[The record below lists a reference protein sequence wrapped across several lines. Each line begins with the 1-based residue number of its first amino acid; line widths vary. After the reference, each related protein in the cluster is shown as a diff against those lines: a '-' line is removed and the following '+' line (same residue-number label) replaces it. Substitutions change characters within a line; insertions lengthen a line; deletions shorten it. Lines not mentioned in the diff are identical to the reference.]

1 MPIFPIFTT
10 DIRMRTRA
18 EVAIAAPRPA
28 SRSAVVSWILFDPA
42 AQPVFTLI
50 TTFVFAPYFAG
61 RLAATPADGQAL
73 WGFATAAAGIV
84 IAVLS
89 PILGAIA
96 DAAGRRKPWIAA
108 FSVLL
113 VIGCV
118 ALWFTPPGAPNSV
131 AIALGGFIVATL
143 GVEFATVFNNAMMP
157 DLVPPERLG
166 RLSGTGW
173 AVGYA
178 GGLVSLMLMLA
189 LAIANPG
196 TGHTVVGIAPVL
208 GLDPETG
215 GGRVAGPLSALWYA
229 VLVLPLFLFVPDRP
243 RRAAIGDAVRG
254 GLSALGRTLATL
266 GGRRDVTLYLIAH
279 MIYADGLVALFAFG
293 GLYATGIFGWT
304 SFEIGLFGI
313 LLTVTGTIG
322 ALAGGPLDDRFGAK
336 PVVLVS
342 LVGLTLAAAAILSIS
357 ADRIL
362 FVVAVEP
369 PVHGH
374 ALFAATGERLY
385 LVLGAVI
392 GALAGPLQ
400 SASRTLLARLAPRQE
415 MTEFFGLYALT
426 GTLTS
431 FAGPLLVGAVTAW
444 TASQRAG
451 MSMLLVFFVA
461 GIVLLMQV
469 RVPGRGA
476 IAPF

>member
-1 MPIFPIFTT
+1 M
-10 DIRMRTRA
+10 TRGGG
-18 EVAIAAPRPA
+18 A
-28 SRSAVVSWILFDPA
+28 SRRAVVAWVLFDPA

-61 RLAATPADGQAL
+61 RLAATPAEGQAL
-73 WGFATAAAGIV
+73 WGFATAGAGLL

-113 VIGCV
+113 VAGCV
-118 ALWFTPPGAPNSV
+118 LLWFTPPGRAASIPL
-131 AIALGGFIVATL
+131 ARAGFIVATL

-157 DLVPPERLG
+157 DLVSADRLG

-173 AVGYA
+173 AVGYL
-178 GGLVSLMLMLA
+178 GGLVSLVLMLA
-189 LAIANPG
+189 LALANPS
-196 TGHTVVGIAPVL
+196 TGRTIAGLAPVL
-208 GLDPETG
+208 GLDPATG
-215 GGRVAGPLSALWYA
+215 GGDRVSGPLSALWYVA
-229 VLVLPLFLFVPDRP
+229 LVLPLFLFVPDRP

-254 GLSALGRTLATL
+254 GLAELGHTL
-266 GGRRDVTLYLIAH
+266 GALAGRRDLTLYLFAH
-279 MIYADGLVALFAFG
+279 MVYADGLVALFAFG

-313 LLTVTGTIG
+313 LLTITGTLG
-322 ALAGGPLDDRFGAK
+322 ALAGGPLDDRFGSK
-336 PVVLVS
+336 PVVMVS
-342 LVGLTLAAAAILSIS
+342 LLGLILASAAILSIS
-357 ADRIL
+357 SDRIF
-362 FVVAVEP
+362 FVVPVAP

-374 ALFAATGERLY
+374 GLFAATGERLY
-385 LVLGAVI
+385 LVLGALI

-400 SASRTLLARLAPRQE
+400 SASRTLLARLAPREEITQ
-415 MTEFFGLYALT
+415 FFGLYALT

-444 TASQRAG
+444 TANQRAG
-451 MSMLLVFFVA
+451 MSMLLAFFVLG
-461 GIVLLMQV
+461 GILLAAV
-469 RVPGRGA
+469 R
-476 IAPF
+476 APDLSSRTRAARSGIRS

>member
-1 MPIFPIFTT
+1 
-10 DIRMRTRA
+10 MRA
-18 EVAIAAPRPA
+18 VPR
-28 SRSAVVSWILFDPA
+28 RAVVAWILFDPA

-61 RLAATPADGQAL
+61 RLAATPAEGQAL
-73 WGFATAAAGIV
+73 WGFATAGAGVV

-113 VIGCV
+113 VLGCV
-118 ALWFTPPGAPNSV
+118 LLWFTPPGAANS
-131 AIALGGFIVATL
+131 IPLALAGFIVATL

-157 DLVPPERLG
+157 DLVPAERLG

-173 AVGYA
+173 AVGYV
-178 GGLVSLMLMLA
+178 GGLVSLVLMLSFA
-189 LAIANPG
+189 LANPATDRTIAG
-196 TGHTVVGIAPVL
+196 LVPVF
-208 GLDPETG
+208 GLDPATG
-215 GGRVAGPLSALWYA
+215 GGDRLSGPLSALWYV

-243 RRAAIGDAVRG
+243 RRMAIGAAVRG
-254 GLSALGRTLATL
+254 GLAELVRTLRAL
-266 GGRRDVTLYLIAH
+266 GGRRNAALYLLAH

-313 LLTVTGTIG
+313 LLTITGTIG
-322 ALAGGPLDDRFGAK
+322 ALAGGPLDDRFGPK
-336 PVVLVS
+336 PVVMGS
-342 LVGLTLAAAAILSIS
+342 LLGLIVAAAAILSIS
-357 ADRIL
+357 HDRIF
-362 FVVAVEP
+362 FVVPVAP

-374 ALFAATGERLY
+374 GLFAATGERLY
-385 LVLGAVI
+385 LALGAVI
-392 GALAGPLQ
+392 GGLAGPLQ
-400 SASRTLLARLAPRQE
+400 AASRTLLARLAPREE
-415 MTEFFGLYALT
+415 MTQFFGLYALT

-444 TASQRAG
+444 TADQRAG
-451 MSMLLVFFVA
+451 MSILLVFFVTGA
-461 GIVLLMQV
+461 VLLAAV
-469 RVPGRGA
+469 R
-476 IAPF
+476 APRR